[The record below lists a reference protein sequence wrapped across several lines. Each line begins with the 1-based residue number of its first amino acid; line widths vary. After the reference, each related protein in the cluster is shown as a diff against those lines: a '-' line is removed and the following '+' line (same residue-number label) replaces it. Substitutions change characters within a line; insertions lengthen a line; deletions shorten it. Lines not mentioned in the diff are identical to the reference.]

1 MLLLAASASP
11 PRVLAPRAAAAPP
24 ELTVRPARWPDD
36 YDAVCAVRKPTE
48 FVVESGGAGF
58 MGQKVVI
65 DDPEEAQK
73 RRVQARLGSALRDK
87 ATVLLAEDPS
97 SGAVV
102 GTLDCVL
109 QQHAAEPSAAPQ
121 PRLCAA
127 HHGSRGPPSSPPPV
141 LSHRGWCAVLCRR
154 LLRNLWVE
162 PSLRRQGL
170 ARRLMAEAEDL
181 ARAEAEGAP
190 THTPRPRLSH
200 RTAHRSRACVAPLQQ
215 PCSFCSVRGGM
226 AGRLYLDVRADNTP
240 ALTLYEALGFEE
252 LDPPAWP
259 VPAFM
264 RGSLA
269 MTKEV

>member
-87 ATVLLAEDPS
+87 ATVLLAEGPEQRRR
-97 SGAVV
+97 G
-102 GTLDCVL
+102 G
-109 QQHAAEPSAAPQ
+109 HAGLRAAAARRRAERRAAAASVRRSPWLAWPALISTTTAEP
-121 PRLCAA
+121 
-127 HHGSRGPPSSPPPV
+127 
-141 LSHRGWCAVLCRR
+141 LSGRCAVLCRR

-181 ARAEAEGAP
+181 ARVEAEGAP

-200 RTAHRSRACVAPLQQ
+200 RTAHRSRACVAPHSSHAPFA
-215 PCSFCSVRGGM
+215 PCA
-226 AGRLYLDVRADNTP
+226 AGWQAGCTSTCARTTR
-240 ALTLYEALGFEE
+240 
-252 LDPPAWP
+252 
-259 VPAFM
+259 
-264 RGSLA
+264 RR
-269 MTKEV
+269 